1 MLEIKTLAWK
11 ITLMFFKTAW
21 TKARLLTISAL
32 LLLSA
37 SPLMAALTGPTLKFD
52 YGSGKPLDNPL
63 SQFMYFVPLITPEQ
77 VSVFTNAG
85 NTQCARVISSRC
97 HTNGNT
103 FQAVCEFNFV
113 GEGLERNIFDHAV
126 IIKRRQKELK
136 EGKPLAHQLTD
147 ISVQGSGT
155 GSVEIEGLLT
165 NGQPTVT
172 EVRLRF
178 NTHGHTSPVT
188 IDLEDIVPRDGTLHY
203 ENATVA
209 RVNTLTFR
217 LISGQP
223 KMEVTLASVKRKD
236 AGDSLWQNFVGDIKG
251 AAVNFLLP
259 PLTITVDGH
268 QAVLDFGL
276 ALALQ
281 KPTFTFPYATRLTNC
296 PSFSL

>member
-1 MLEIKTLAWK
+1 MI
-11 ITLMFFKTAW
+11 FRTAW
-21 TKARLLTISAL
+21 TRARLLTTLAILFLFA
-32 LLLSA
+32 A
-37 SPLMAALTGPTLKFD
+37 PLMAALTGPTLKFD

-63 SQFMYFVPLITPEQ
+63 SEFMYFVPLITPEE
-77 VSVFTNAG
+77 VSIFTNAG
-85 NTQCARVISSRC
+85 NTQCARVISC
-97 HTNGNT
+97 HCRTNGNT

-136 EGKPLAHQLTD
+136 EGKPLAHQLTA
-147 ISVQGSGT
+147 ISVQGSGSGT
-155 GSVEIEGLLT
+155 VEVEGMLT

-172 EVRLRF
+172 EMRIRF
-178 NTHGHTSPVT
+178 NSHGHTSPVT
-188 IDLEDIVPRDGTLHY
+188 VDLQDIVPRDGALHY

-217 LISGQP
+217 QTSGTP

-236 AGDSLWQNFVGDIKG
+236 AGDGLWQKLVGNIKG
-251 AAVNFLLP
+251 AAANLLLP

-268 QAVLDFGL
+268 QTMLNFGL
-276 ALALQ
+276 ALAMQ